1 MSRHELCYEILNA
14 HNLGDDCTRIID
26 VHANPDELAQLDREG
41 YLVREG
47 LFTGSALATLRDA
60 VERLVES
67 EWEQH
72 RGKAAGKRS
81 WGIILRHLM
90 DKDPAFLELLKYPPI
105 LSVAQAMMGPLVCL
119 RGLSARVTFPGAE
132 QQETPLHQ
140 HLRVV
145 SRPIPPWFSVP
156 HSLDALI
163 YLDNLS
169 EATGLVSLVPG
180 SHAWLDRQPPDTY
193 EPVDGEIELHLK
205 AGSVVLMHS
214 NVWHRGGPTLSARR
228 RMLIL
233 SYQPTWFRGSP
244 YGVRPEYGLTKKLL
258 ENTDEETKMLLGV
271 GGYT

>member
-14 HNLGDDCTRIID
+14 HNLGDDCTRTID

-72 RGKAAGKRS
+72 RRKAAGKRS

-105 LSVAQAMMGPLVCL
+105 LSVAQAMIGPLVCL

-132 QQETPLHQ
+132 RQETPLH
-140 HLRVV
+140 
-145 SRPIPPWFSVP
+145 
-156 HSLDALI
+156 
-163 YLDNLS
+163 
-169 EATGLVSLVPG
+169 
-180 SHAWLDRQPPDTY
+180 
-193 EPVDGEIELHLK
+193 
-205 AGSVVLMHS
+205 
-214 NVWHRGGPTLSARR
+214 
-228 RMLIL
+228 
-233 SYQPTWFRGSP
+233 
-244 YGVRPEYGLTKKLL
+244 
-258 ENTDEETKMLLGV
+258 
-271 GGYT
+271 

>member
-14 HNLGDDCTRIID
+14 HNLGDDCTRTID

-41 YLVREG
+41 YLVCEG

-119 RGLSARVTFPGAE
+119 RGLSGR
-132 QQETPLHQ
+132 
-140 HLRVV
+140 HL
-145 SRPIPPWFSVP
+145 SRRR
-156 HSLDALI
+156 A
-163 YLDNLS
+163 
-169 EATGLVSLVPG
+169 
-180 SHAWLDRQPPDTY
+180 
-193 EPVDGEIELHLK
+193 
-205 AGSVVLMHS
+205 AG
-214 NVWHRGGPTLSARR
+214 NAAAPASARGQSSHTAVVFCAAQSR
-228 RMLIL
+228 R
-233 SYQPTWFRGSP
+233 
-244 YGVRPEYGLTKKLL
+244 
-258 ENTDEETKMLLGV
+258 TDLFKQSE
-271 GGYT
+271 